1 MSESRVDVRGIAGS
15 AIAIA
20 GAAAAWYYAK
30 DFSDMGAVFP
40 RTLSAIL
47 AILGVL
53 YIVMAV
59 LRPEPQRAHAPGSN
73 VRRVGLV
80 AVMVA
85 WSALIEPVG
94 FLTTSIG
101 CYAAILALANYDRW
115 TPRLAV
121 TYAVAGAAVL
131 GGLYA
136 IFRFVLEV
144 PLPVGMAL

>member
-1 MSESRVDVRGIAGS
+1 MSERHLDVRGIVGCV
-15 AIAIA
+15 IALA
-20 GAAAAWYYAK
+20 GAGAAWYYAQ

-47 AILGVL
+47 AILAVL
-53 YIVMAV
+53 YIVLAV
-59 LRPEPQRAHAPGSN
+59 ARPEPQRAHPPGSAL
-73 VRRVGLV
+73 RRVGLV

-85 WSALIEPVG
+85 WSALLEPVG

-101 CYAAILALANYDRW
+101 CYAVILAIANYDRW

-121 TYAVAGAAVL
+121 TYVVAGSLVL

-144 PLPVGMAL
+144 PLPVGMML